1 MAFPDFRC
9 IMYNARPSRRPVPA
23 TQGECASYPTLMNK
37 MCPSACGICFEL
49 EVFYRRALGGDKEKD
64 AV

>member
-1 MAFPDFRC
+1 
-9 IMYNARPSRRPVPA
+9 
-23 TQGECASYPTLMNK
+23 MNK